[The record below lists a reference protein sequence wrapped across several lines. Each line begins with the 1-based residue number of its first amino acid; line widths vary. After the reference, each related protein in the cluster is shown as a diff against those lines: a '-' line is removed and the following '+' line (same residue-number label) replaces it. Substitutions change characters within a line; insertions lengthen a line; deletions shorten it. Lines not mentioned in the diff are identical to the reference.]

1 MASKPL
7 YNAKMA
13 RPVLKGEINMS
24 ENKLDCN
31 YNSFGYCRNGKY
43 SYGYCQDTDDCPYKI
58 QKTLN
63 FEESEAE
70 DV

>member
-1 MASKPL
+1 
-7 YNAKMA
+7 
-13 RPVLKGEINMS
+13 MS
-24 ENKLDCN
+24 ENKQDCK

-58 QKTLN
+58 QATLN
-63 FEESEAE
+63 FEEESEVK